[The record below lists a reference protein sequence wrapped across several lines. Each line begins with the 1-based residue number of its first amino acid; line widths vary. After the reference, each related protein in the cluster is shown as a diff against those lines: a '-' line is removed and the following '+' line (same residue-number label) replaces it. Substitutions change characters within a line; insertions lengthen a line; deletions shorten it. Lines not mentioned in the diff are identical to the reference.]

1 MVADRWLRKD
11 HAQEGDSLPWLF
23 AEERKLVLEVDMM
36 NKREVTIPPRTHPL
50 PEMILNYDLSD
61 RREALLDV
69 RWTRIRK
76 QVLRWVRRILTLAG
90 GGSK

>member
-36 NKREVTIPPRTHPL
+36 NKRAVTIPPRTHPL
-50 PEMILNYDLSD
+50 PEMILNFDLSD